1 MNEYL
6 TQDKKTE
13 LEKEL
18 RDRKLTLRPQILE
31 KVLAAFD
38 LGDLPENAEYES
50 SRDEQKKNE
59 VRIQYI
65 EKILRHAQIIERTG
79 SHKVELGATVVVKN
93 LIDNLEKTFLIVG
106 STESDINQNKIS
118 IDSPLGKVLFGK
130 TVGQVVT
137 ISTPRGDVDYEIL
150 SVV

>member
-79 SHKVELGATVVVKN
+79 SHKVELGATVMVKN